1 MSIYGE
7 NIKLNIFGQSHSA
20 AIGMCLE
27 GIPAGFEIDFLKLQ
41 SFMARRAPGSSP
53 LSTARKEADVP
64 EFLSGLKGN
73 VTCGVPISAI
83 IRNQDV
89 KSADYEEYKT
99 LPRPGHADYTAAV
112 KYNGYQ
118 DYAGGGAFS
127 GRMTAPLCLGGGICL
142 QLLEREG
149 IKINAEVLS
158 IGGETDKHKM
168 DEAILKAKAE
178 GDSVGGVIECR
189 AENLPAGLG
198 GPLFEGME
206 SRISA
211 AAFGIPGVKGIEF
224 GAGYKCA
231 EMRGSENNDE
241 YTLNNGK
248 IETESNNC
256 GGILGG
262 ITNGMPLVFRLYI
275 KPTPSIAKTQQS
287 VDLSSME
294 EKSISVHGRHDPCI
308 VPRAVP
314 CAEAVA
320 ALAIYDAFSGR
331 KKELL

>member
-158 IGGETDKHKM
+158 IGGETDKQKM

-287 VDLSSME
+287 VDLTGME

-308 VPRAVP
+308 VPRALP

-320 ALAIYDAFSGR
+320 ALAICDAFSGR